1 VQQLIDREE
10 IRDLL
15 NRWALAADLSDMDAF
30 EACYTPD
37 AIIDFREIG
46 YQGNTPSGHREFLE
60 KSRPFFKNMHHI
72 VSNTTFLELTADAAR
87 TRTLVAAATTTL
99 DDVVFFLGGW
109 YHDTLRKT
117 GEGWRIAARRA
128 ERAYVHNFPGSFVP
142 QEAPAN
148 KS

>member
-1 VQQLIDREE
+1 MMTVPPGLSSTRRDRFSTGGAPTAAPQEALGLRAPYDNLRSSNPSRHHEPFVVGLTVQQLIDREE

-60 KSRPFFKNMHHI
+60 K
-72 VSNTTFLELTADAAR
+72 
-87 TRTLVAAATTTL
+87 
-99 DDVVFFLGGW
+99 
-109 YHDTLRKT
+109 
-117 GEGWRIAARRA
+117 
-128 ERAYVHNFPGSFVP
+128 
-142 QEAPAN
+142 
-148 KS
+148 